1 MKNKIK
7 IFLLAS
13 VVTFCG
19 TTLMSSCNSKKTGCP
34 AETANT
40 RPDRK
45 GEFSRRKGSTNLFP
59 KDMRKRARIN

>member
-7 IFLLAS
+7 IFLLAG

-19 TTLMSSCNSKKTGCP
+19 TSLLSSCNSKKTGCP
-34 AETANT
+34 AETAQS
-40 RPDRK
+40 RPDRR
-45 GEFSRRKGSTNLFP
+45 GNFSKNKGSTNLFP